1 MELNNMRLG
10 SLIEPF
16 DERCAIASLTAK
28 DISGINAT
36 KEFFEPARQVG
47 KDTSNYRNVPPGF
60 FACNLMHVGRDA
72 VLPIALNRSSQT
84 KIVSPAYS
92 VFRLKPKSG
101 VLNEYFFMT
110 FNSPERDR
118 YFWFHTDAS
127 VRDGMSWFDFC
138 ECMVSIPEL
147 SIQRKYVAV
156 YEAMLANQRMY
167 EKGLADLKLTCDIL
181 LDRCKTSERWM
192 RVGDCV
198 EEVDRRNLDISC
210 DMAFGININKQFMA
224 SKVSS
229 DDLHNYKLVAPGELA
244 YSSMQTGRD
253 KCIRIALHEGHEDI
267 AVSPA
272 YSILQE
278 KSDSMLP
285 IKYLMMWF
293 SRPEM
298 DRLGWFLSDASIRAN
313 LDLSEFLNIKIPVP
327 DKPVQE
333 AVVKIYDAW
342 KTRTGIN
349 GRMKKR
355 LKDICPILV
364 KGSIEEAR
372 R

>member
-1 MELNNMRLG
+1 MGLNNVRLG
-10 SLIEPF
+10 RYISVSNRNNNAEIYGSELI
-16 DERCAIASLTAK
+16 RGVTTAGKLTLPK
-28 DISGINAT
+28 G
-36 KEFFEPARQVG
+36 
-47 KDTSNYRNVPPGF
+47 NVSSV
-60 FACNLMHVGRDA
+60 NLK
-72 VLPIALNRSSQT
+72 PY
-84 KIVSPAYS
+84 KIVHRGAFVYNPSRFDLGSIAYCDEDLCIVS
-92 VFRLKPKSG
+92 HLYIVFYLNDFGTRYINPEWLFLYLRRQEFYREIRFRNFGSQRPEFNFNKLSDTELPLPSIG
-101 VLNEYFFMT
+101 VQ
-110 FNSPERDR
+110 D
-118 YFWFHTDAS
+118 
-127 VRDGMSWFDFC
+127 
-138 ECMVSIPEL
+138 
-147 SIQRKYVAV
+147 KYVAI
-156 YEAMLANQRMY
+156 YEAMRANQCSY
-167 EKGLADLKLTCDIL
+167 ESGLDDLKLTCDVL

-198 EEVDRRNLDISC
+198 EEVDRRNSDVSC
-210 DMAFGININKQFMA
+210 DMAFGININKQFMV
-224 SKVSS
+224 SKASS

-285 IKYLMMWF
+285 IKYLMVWF

-313 LDLSEFLNIKIPVP
+313 LDLGEFLNIKIPVP
-327 DKPVQE
+327 DKPVQD

-342 KTRTGIN
+342 KTRAGIN
-349 GRMKKR
+349 ERMKER

>member
-1 MELNNMRLG
+1 MGLSRIRLG
-10 SLIEPF
+10 DFIEQVTETNDGSF
-16 DERCAIASLTAK
+16 TVNDVYGMTI
-28 DISGINAT
+28 T
-36 KEFFEPARQVG
+36 KEFIPTKANVKETNLSNFIVVRPADFVYNPRTHG
-47 KDTSNYRNVPPGF
+47 KHIGFGYNNTERPLLISRNNGAFRIRSDKLGELDSLYLFMHFNRDEWDRWACFSSWGSSTEVFTWDALCDMSLDLPPIE
-60 FACNLMHVGRDA
+60 V
-72 VLPIALNRSSQT
+72 Q
-84 KIVSPAYS
+84 
-92 VFRLKPKSG
+92 
-101 VLNEYFFMT
+101 
-110 FNSPERDR
+110 
-118 YFWFHTDAS
+118 
-127 VRDGMSWFDFC
+127 
-138 ECMVSIPEL
+138 
-147 SIQRKYVAV
+147 QKYVAI
-156 YEAMLANQRMY
+156 YKAMLANQRVY

-210 DMAFGININKQFMA
+210 DMAFGININKQFMS

-327 DKPVQE
+327 DKPVQD
-333 AVVKIYDAW
+333 AVIKIYDAW
-342 KTRTGIN
+342 KTRAGIN
-349 GRMKKR
+349 GRIKKR